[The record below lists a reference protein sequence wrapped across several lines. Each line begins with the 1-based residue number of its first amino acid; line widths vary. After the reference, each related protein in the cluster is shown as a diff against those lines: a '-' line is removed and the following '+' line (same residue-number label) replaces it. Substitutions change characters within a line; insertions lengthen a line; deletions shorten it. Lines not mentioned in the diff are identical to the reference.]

1 MGTFPRPAPRM
12 VRTASWGRPGSHTH
26 GRELQCAGPSAAV
39 AAGERERGLGRP
51 GTRAT
56 GVAVGVLASVPAGQT
71 QRWPRV
77 ARPALLR
84 PGRGIQA
91 GRLRPALP
99 LRSFLPGLGETG
111 EARGSG
117 SPRLRFPHIPR
128 LDNCGRL
135 VTGRV

>member
-56 GVAVGVLASVPAGQT
+56 GVAVGVLASIPAGQT
-71 QRWPRV
+71 QR
-77 ARPALLR
+77 
-84 PGRGIQA
+84 
-91 GRLRPALP
+91 
-99 LRSFLPGLGETG
+99 
-111 EARGSG
+111 
-117 SPRLRFPHIPR
+117 
-128 LDNCGRL
+128 
-135 VTGRV
+135 